1 MAILVATFW
10 NWKPEVTEE
19 KRNNLMKRGL
29 ELAEKHG
36 FKQIVLYAS
45 APVGSKYRYVNI
57 AEYPN
62 YAFLDKFVEIPELN
76 NWLSEC
82 VANITDV
89 YRMIL
94 RTVPIS

>member
-1 MAILVATFW
+1 MSIVVATFW

-29 ELAEKHG
+29 ELAEKYG
-36 FKQIVLYAS
+36 FKQLVLYAS
-45 APVGSKYRYVNI
+45 ASAGSKYRYVNV

-62 YAFLDKFVEIPELN
+62 YAFLDKFQEIPELRD
-76 NWLSEC
+76 WLSEC
-82 VANITDV
+82 VVNIKDV

-94 RTVPIS
+94 RTIQMP

>member
-1 MAILVATFW
+1 MEIFVATFW

-19 KRNNLMKRGL
+19 KKNNLMKRGR
-29 ELAEKHG
+29 ELAEKHD
-36 FKQIVLYAS
+36 FIQIVLYAS

-62 YAFLDKFVEIPELN
+62 YAFIDRVEEIPELYD
-76 NWLSEC
+76 WVSEC
-82 VANITDV
+82 VANIKDL

-94 RTVPIS
+94 RTIPIP